1 MIFFVVWLPFVLVFV
16 GIFNNTNT
24 YIYPKISI
32 TNVILTFFTLV
43 PSSSILV
50 ITKLKPD
57 IKNNAKWI
65 ILCLCVVAIPFS
77 FITPYGI
84 ITRSETTDF
93 RNYRNFDPDCLA
105 TRNIVFNEVFPML
118 PHHFE
123 TVENENGME
132 QPYYLKL
139 DW

>member
-1 MIFFVVWLPFVLVFV
+1 VIFFVVWLPFVLVFV

-57 IKNNAKWI
+57 IKNNDKWI